1 MVNLVPEITTDLS
14 EMDLV
19 DDLERALQVGEMRL
33 HYQPQVSLTGY
44 RTIGVEALIRWE
56 HPRLGLLMP
65 GQFLPCAEL
74 AGLGRQVTEFVLP
87 SAIGDLVKWSRLGWN
102 ISVSVNISAED
113 LADNG
118 VVDLV
123 FQQVKRLPVPH
134 HRLTLEVT
142 EHSAIH
148 DMRRS
153 SDVLDAFRQAG
164 ARTSLDDFGTGYS
177 SLSSLSMLPLDEI
190 KIDRE
195 FLAANR
201 DTDGYLIRS
210 VAEIGQHLGL
220 RVIGEGAE
228 TLADVEIL
236 RVAGVEVI
244 QGYWFSRPV
253 PRLQVASSYSG
264 DCPGSGQPCSTDT
277 DDERSE
283 LPPLQSDP
291 NL

>member
-1 MVNLVPEITTDLS
+1 VTDTDLRMVKIVPEI
-14 EMDLV
+14 DLV
-19 DDLERALQVGEMRL
+19 DELERALQVGEMRL
-33 HYQPQVSLTGY
+33 HYQPQVSLTDY

-65 GQFLPCAEL
+65 DQFLPCAEL

-87 SAIGDLVKWSRLGWN
+87 SVIADLVKWIRLGWDM
-102 ISVSVNISAED
+102 SVSVNMSAED

-123 FQQVKRLPVPH
+123 SQQVLRLPAPR

-142 EHSAIH
+142 EHSAIQ
-148 DMRRS
+148 DMRRAS
-153 SDVLDAFRQAG
+153 NVLDAFRQAG
-164 ARTSLDDFGTGYS
+164 VRTSLDDFGTGYS
-177 SLSSLSMLPLDEI
+177 SLSHLSMLPLDEI

-195 FLAANR
+195 FLVANR

-220 RVIGEGAE
+220 MVIGEGAE
-228 TLADVEIL
+228 TLSDVEIL
-236 RVAGVEVI
+236 RAAGIEVV

-253 PRLQVASSYSG
+253 PRLQVASSYAGALSG
-264 DCPGSGQPCSTDT
+264 
-277 DDERSE
+277 E
-283 LPPLQSDP
+283 
-291 NL
+291 